1 MWLSDLFSEEAGLLS
16 TWWISLVAGALECA
30 GYIWIKL
37 VWVCLFVC
45 NGALVLSLAAV
56 PLGLLPTKH
65 FRIAMRLLI
74 QRIIFFF
81 IIFHVLFAF
90 GKITLGIVVFLHKN
104 FLRLLLLLGFL
115 IHADIIKTLQTVIFV
130 SKLRYILKV
139 PTELWLGIV
148 VCMLDLSK
156 RRNAWKLPLFVQN
169 LVFVAQFILLWWRK
183 RILKILIGHK

>member
-30 GYIWIKL
+30 GNIWIEL

-65 FRIAMRLLI
+65 FRIAMCLLI
-74 QRIIFFF
+74 QRIIF
-81 IIFHVLFAF
+81 HVLFAL
-90 GKITLGIVVFLHKN
+90 GKITLGIVVFLH
-104 FLRLLLLLGFL
+104 LLLLLGFL
-115 IHADIIKTLQTVIFV
+115 IHADIIKTLQAIIFV
-130 SKLRYILKV
+130 SELRYILKV

-156 RRNAWKLPLFVQN
+156 RCNAWKLPLFIQN
-169 LVFVAQFILLWWRK
+169 LLFVAQFILLWWCERV
-183 RILKILIGHK
+183 LQILIDHK